1 LASYADD
8 VVLFLIDDRVPS
20 EPRNRS
26 RWRDE
31 VPWRGIV
38 TLAVIVGLCVLGAV
52 LAPAEGLAS
61 VTIAAALG
69 CRLCARLGD
78 WRGMKDHRQ

>member
-1 LASYADD
+1 M
-8 VVLFLIDDRVPS
+8 VL
-20 EPRNRS
+20 
-26 RWRDE
+26 
-31 VPWRGIV
+31 
-38 TLAVIVGLCVLGAV
+38 IVGLCILGAA

-69 CRLCARLGD
+69 CRFCARLGD

>member
-1 LASYADD
+1 
-8 VVLFLIDDRVPS
+8 VLFLIDDRVPS
-20 EPRNRS
+20 KPRDRS

-31 VPWRGIV
+31 VPWRGIA
-38 TLAVIVGLCVLGAV
+38 TLALIVGLCILGAV

-61 VTIAAALG
+61 VTIAAAVG
-69 CRLCARLGD
+69 CRFCARLGD